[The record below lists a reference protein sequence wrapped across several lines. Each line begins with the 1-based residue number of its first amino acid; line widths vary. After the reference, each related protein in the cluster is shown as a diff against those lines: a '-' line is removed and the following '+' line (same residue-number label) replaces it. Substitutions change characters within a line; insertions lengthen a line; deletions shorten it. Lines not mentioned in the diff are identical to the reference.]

1 MISVLK
7 SFKFL
12 LDRYTFRCLYIS
24 LICPIM
30 EYVDIVSDNCTSEN
44 SDLLESVQYEA
55 AKIITGAIKGTSAR
69 KLHEE
74 LAWVKLKTRRE
85 IQKIIFF
92 NKSVNGMTPAYL
104 RDMVPL
110 TVGERSNIH
119 LRSAA
124 EFSTFRGRTEMFNTS
139 FLRL

>member
-1 MISVLK
+1 
-7 SFKFL
+7 
-12 LDRYTFRCLYIS
+12 
-24 LICPIM
+24 M
-30 EYVDIVSDNCTSEN
+30 EYADIVWNNCTSEN
-44 SDLLESVQYEA
+44 SDLLESVQYKA

-69 KLHEE
+69 KLCEE

-85 IQKIIFF
+85 IYKIFF
-92 NKSVNGMTPAYL
+92 YKSVNGMTPAYL

-124 EFSTFRGRTEMFNTS
+124 KFSTFRCRMEIFKTS
-139 FLRL
+139 FFPSVINLWNNLLPAIIQ